1 MPGKSCS
8 AGQSHHVHPLL
19 TGKSLEQKWFP
30 TVRLVKLEIS
40 NNSSYGQWFTISR
53 VCCRWQML
61 CGVCYLHHHRIIHR
75 DIKPENYL
83 VPRHRCCTLTEG
95 ILQMFAMCY
104 VCCSLCLFYVGRRQR
119 NLSSQTQSHV
129 VSQVQR
135 KGELMLLK
143 LADFGLAC
151 NFKKGQFERASF
163 YIYIYTYSQDSRH
176 LQEQLPFISSR
187 EEGKWTAGYTSTCAD
202 IQSIQ
207 SNQER

>member
-1 MPGKSCS
+1 
-8 AGQSHHVHPLL
+8 
-19 TGKSLEQKWFP
+19 
-30 TVRLVKLEIS
+30 
-40 NNSSYGQWFTISR
+40 
-53 VCCRWQML
+53 ML

-163 YIYIYTYSQDSRH
+163 YIYIYTHIVKTQDIYRSSSLLYR
-176 LQEQLPFISSR
+176 LERKGNEQLATPVHVLTYKAYKATRSASKTVQKLCKAWLFSKLFSNVSQIAR
-187 EEGKWTAGYTSTCAD
+187 PTFEGDAWDTMLRRT
-202 IQSIQ
+202 
-207 SNQER
+207 